1 MARKESPRTASGELF
16 PTDSPLP
23 AGQLIG
29 RRDDVAEVATRLEAG
44 THLVGV
50 DAIAVNVNPSRHGLR
65 AGLHLT
71 REQARDLHAVLGEV
85 LS

>member
-1 MARKESPRTASGELF
+1 MAATEPRIVQSANHSSARIDIF
-16 PTDSPLP
+16 
-23 AGQLIG
+23 
-29 RRDDVAEVATRLEAG
+29 EAG